1 MKTRLALVITGLLLF
16 SGALLLT
23 TNYLLM
29 QANLPAATPEFVTS
43 SALDKVTEVNPE
55 ARDGIEPVDQ
65 AGYRAKVLNT
75 LLVQSGLALAFTAVL
90 ALVLGRVVAHR
101 MLRPVRAVSAT
112 ARRLSADSLDHRIR
126 MQGPRDE
133 MTELADTF
141 DEMLDRLSNSFEGQR
156 RFVANASHELRTPLA
171 TQRTMV
177 EVEMAR
183 PGATE
188 TMRNLGTR
196 LLTMN
201 DRSEAL
207 IEGLLVLASSDRGLD
222 TKQDV
227 SLDRVVMQVAA
238 HHQSVIREAGVELR
252 ISTTPRTVRGDQVLI
267 ERLVTN
273 LLDNAVK
280 YNHSGGTVWITVGDE
295 PALQVDNT
303 GQAVP
308 REATARLFEPFVR
321 LPRDRTGARRGV
333 GLGLSIV
340 ASIMTAHGGRVS
352 AQPREGG
359 GLRVSVRFP

>member
-1 MKTRLALVITGLLLF
+1 VKTRLALVITGLLLF
-16 SGALLLT
+16 SGVLLLT
-23 TNYLLM
+23 TNYVLM
-29 QANLPAATPEFVTS
+29 HTNLPAATPEFVTG
-43 SALDKVTEVNPE
+43 SALEQVSEVNAE
-55 ARDGIEPVDQ
+55 TRGSVEPVNQ
-65 AGYRAKVLNT
+65 AEYRTKVLNT
-75 LLVQSGLALAFTAVL
+75 LLVQSGLALVFTAVL

-101 MLRPVRAVSAT
+101 MLRPVREVSAT

-156 RFVANASHELRTPLA
+156 RFVANASHDLRTPLA

-222 TKQDV
+222 SKQDV
-227 SLDRVVMQVAA
+227 ALDRVVTQVAA
-238 HHQSVIREAGVELR
+238 HHSALVREAGVELR
-252 ISTTPRTVRGDQVLI
+252 ISTQPRTVRGDRVLI

-280 YNHSGGTVWITVGDE
+280 YNNGGTVWITVGDE
-295 PALQVDNT
+295 PALQVENT
-303 GQAVP
+303 GQTVP
-308 REATARLFEPFVR
+308 PEATAGLFEPFVR

-340 ASIMTAHGGRVS
+340 ASVVAAHGGRVS
-352 AQPREGG
+352 AEPREGG